1 MCALPSL
8 SDRLVPDLT
17 RLLSSVIGRRL
28 ANKTAIAH
36 LRRMAEEQ
44 LDRLRAALA
53 DRYAIERELGSG
65 GMATVYLADDLAHN
79 RQPHRGDYHDQ
90 GFATNLA

>member
-1 MCALPSL
+1 MCAQPTL

-36 LRRMAEEQ
+36 LRRMAEEH

-53 DRYAIERELGSG
+53 ERYTIEREIGAG
-65 GMATVYLADDLAHN
+65 GMATVYLAEDLKHE

-90 GFATNLA
+90 GFTTNLA